1 MGSSV
6 SKWKL
11 MEEEKQPVSLDR
23 DIINGFEKDLI
34 VQKVIR
40 KFAERSEVGI
50 KKYNTTLQENNDGLL
65 KFLTHLQEE
74 LMDAT
79 LYIQKI
85 KSIIDGQKE

>member
-1 MGSSV
+1 MGDSV

-11 MEEEKQPVSLDR
+11 MEEAKQPISLER
-23 DIINGFEKDLI
+23 DVINNLESDLI
-34 VQKVIR
+34 VSKVIS
-40 KFAERSEVGI
+40 KFAERSKVGI

-79 LYIQKI
+79 LYVEKI
-85 KSIIDGQKE
+85 KSIIDGK

>member
-1 MGSSV
+1 MGDSV
-6 SKWKL
+6 TKWNL
-11 MEEEKQPVSLDR
+11 MNEQKQPVSLER
-23 DIINGFEKDLI
+23 DVINNFEKDPI
-34 VQKVIR
+34 VQKVVD
-40 KFAERSEVGI
+40 KFNKRSEVGI

-85 KSIIDGQKE
+85 KSIIDGQKD

>member
-1 MGSSV
+1 MGSSID
-6 SKWKL
+6 KWYL
-11 MEEEKQPVSLDR
+11 MREHKKPVSLDR
-23 DIINGFEKDLI
+23 DIINGFDKDLI
-34 VQKVIR
+34 VSKVIR

-79 LYIQKI
+79 LYVEKI
-85 KSIIDGQKE
+85 KSIIDGE

>member
-1 MGSSV
+1 MGSSID
-6 SKWKL
+6 KWYL
-11 MEEEKQPVSLDR
+11 MRWDKKPVSLDR
-23 DIINGFEKDLI
+23 DIINDFDKDLI
-34 VQKVIR
+34 VSKVIR

-79 LYIQKI
+79 LYVEKI
-85 KSIIDGQKE
+85 KSIIDGK